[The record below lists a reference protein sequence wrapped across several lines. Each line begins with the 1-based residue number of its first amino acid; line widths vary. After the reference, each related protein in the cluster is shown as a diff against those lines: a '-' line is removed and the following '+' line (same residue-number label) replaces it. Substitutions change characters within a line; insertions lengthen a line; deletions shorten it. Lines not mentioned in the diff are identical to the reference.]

1 MPECISD
8 RLVVPHVQLEF
19 AGWRKKAFRQP
30 SNSNWAFALKSRTG
44 VGSAMLQPP
53 PPPPKSLYAGL
64 GRSSSA
70 ERIDR
75 ASSTRSVDPLLGRV
89 CLELAAGYT
98 SRVTRRAHVARPAFL
113 VLCFVLRGVGPS
125 AVVLQGR

>member
-44 VGSAMLQPP
+44 VGSAMLQSPP
-53 PPPPKSLYAGL
+53 PPPSHCMRGSGARRQQSGSTERVVLARSIRSWDGCA
-64 GRSSSA
+64 SSS
-70 ERIDR
+70 R
-75 ASSTRSVDPLLGRV
+75 
-89 CLELAAGYT
+89 
-98 SRVTRRAHVARPAFL
+98 RVTL
-113 VLCFVLRGVGPS
+113 VE
-125 AVVLQGR
+125 